1 MFCVYVC
8 VCVCVCVCVR
18 SNQSASKTPYY
29 MSELSKIIE
38 SGYKLTPLS
47 AGKGGGG
54 VESPTKCSKR
64 GGFTGCHFF
73 EGGC

>member
-1 MFCVYVC
+1 
-8 VCVCVCVCVR
+8 
-18 SNQSASKTPYY
+18 

-54 VESPTKCSKR
+54 VEFPTKCSKR